1 MIGSSIV
8 TDWSKRPQHSKKSFE
23 KAGVFLVF
31 FFPEDYFTQLQE
43 SLPKSVQAVLKT

>member
-1 MIGSSIV
+1 MIGSSIL
-8 TDWSKRPQHSKKSFE
+8 TEWNKRPQHPKKSFE
-23 KAGVFLVF
+23 KAGVFLV